1 LGALCIGFIDVD
13 WRFLSRSYI
22 DGKFISANTVH
33 RNVFT
38 GLQATKD
45 GANYSRLIVD
55 YATSVHLSN
64 LSFCVH
70 G

>member
-1 LGALCIGFIDVD
+1 VFIDVD
-13 WRFLSRSYI
+13 WSFLSCLRFEY
-22 DGKFISANTVH
+22 KFISANTLR
-33 RNVFT
+33 RNVFAS
-38 GLQATKD
+38 LQATKA